1 MLSALPASTHDFMD
15 WPWEKIAPY
24 FNALAER
31 PLDEGTVDAWLS
43 DWSRLSELIYE
54 TFQRLYVATTVDTT
68 DKRADERFN
77 NFLDNIYPHWE
88 AAEQRLK
95 EKLLSSELEPDG
107 FDVPLQAMRADAELF
122 REANLPLLARQMK
135 LSNEYDRIAGAQ
147 TVEWQGKN
155 RTVDEMRAVLLDPD
169 REVRERAWRLTIG
182 RQLADR
188 TAINELWRQ
197 LLDLRIQ
204 IAANTGMKDFRAYR
218 WQELHRFD
226 YTPEDN
232 LEFLDAIESV
242 AVPAATRLYERRR
255 ARLGVESLRP
265 WDKFLDPDN
274 RAPLRPYQT
283 IDELEVK
290 TSAIFH
296 RVDPQLGGYFE
307 IMRREGLLDLE
318 NRVGKAPGGY
328 CTEFPVER
336 RPFIFTNAVGTHEDV
351 QTLLHEGGHS
361 FHVFES
367 AHLPYFQQLAT
378 PMEFAEVASMGME
391 LLAAPF
397 LTQSEGGFYSQ
408 ADAAR
413 ARLENLEASLLFW
426 PYMAV
431 VDAFQHWVY
440 EHTADARD
448 TDRCDTV
455 WGELWDRYMPG
466 EDWSGLEDEKIT
478 GWQRKLHITQSP
490 LYYVEYG
497 LALLGSVLI
506 WRNARRDYPAAVA
519 AYRRALSLGG
529 TASLPELFSA
539 AGVRFAFDAETL
551 REAVEVIET
560 EIERL
565 EVSNGQS

>member
-1 MLSALPASTHDFMD
+1 
-15 WPWEKIAPY
+15 
-24 FNALAER
+24 
-31 PLDEGTVDAWLS
+31 
-43 DWSRLSELIYE
+43 
-54 TFQRLYVATTVDTT
+54 
-68 DKRADERFN
+68 
-77 NFLDNIYPHWE
+77 
-88 AAEQRLK
+88 
-95 EKLLSSELEPDG
+95 
-107 FDVPLQAMRADAELF
+107 MRADAELF

-283 IDELEVK
+283 IDELEAK

-413 ARLENLEASLLFW
+413 ARVENLEASLLFW

-440 EHTADARD
+440 EHTTDARD

-519 AYRRALSLGG
+519 AYRRALSQGG